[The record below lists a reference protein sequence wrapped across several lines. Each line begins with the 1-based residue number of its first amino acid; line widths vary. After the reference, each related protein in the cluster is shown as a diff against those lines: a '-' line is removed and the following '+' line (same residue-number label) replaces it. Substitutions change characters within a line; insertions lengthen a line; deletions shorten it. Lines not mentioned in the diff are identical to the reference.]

1 MTALVRRDRRDD
13 EDIEALRKRIEV
25 LEGELAGRERDLSQ
39 ARAELDVFK
48 AHYRHA
54 VGTLYEQLD
63 RLEEAIAE
71 AELGE
76 LAADVQDTN
85 RRAADP
91 PPARPASPPRFTSDA
106 IRKLFRDVAKAIH
119 PDLTSDEVA
128 RRSRQALMAEA
139 NRAYADGD
147 EAQLRMI
154 LESWARSPEA
164 VPGSDPAAIRLR
176 LLRRIAQLEERLR
189 AAEAETREVQA
200 SPLAALKSKVDE
212 AAANGRDLV
221 AELVLRLARDV
232 LIATKRLAAMRP
244 FD

>member
-13 EDIEALRKRIEV
+13 EEIEGLRKTIET
-25 LEGELAGRERDLSQ
+25 LESELAGREHDLFQ
-39 ARAELDVFK
+39 ARAELEVFK
-48 AHYRHA
+48 ARYRHA

-85 RRAADP
+85 RRADAP
-91 PPARPASPPRFTSDA
+91 PPRPASSPRFTSDA

-221 AELVLRLARDV
+221 AELVRRLARDV
-232 LIATKRLAAMRP
+232 LIATNRLAAMRP

>member
-13 EDIEALRKRIEV
+13 EEIEGLRKTIET
-25 LEGELAGRERDLSQ
+25 LEGELARRERDLIQ
-39 ARAELDVFK
+39 AQAELDVFK
-48 AHYRHA
+48 ARYRHA

-76 LAADVQDTN
+76 LAADVGDTK
-85 RRAADP
+85 RRAPDP
-91 PPARPASPPRFTSDA
+91 PPAPPASSPRFTSDA

-119 PDLTSDEVA
+119 PDLTNDELA

-176 LLRRIAQLEERLR
+176 LMRRIAQLEERLG
-189 AAEAETREVQA
+189 AVEAEILELQA
-200 SPLAALKSKVDE
+200 SPLAELKSKVDD

-221 AELVLRLARDV
+221 AELVRRLEREV
-232 LIATKRLAAMRP
+232 LIATNRLAAMRP